1 MTLYQK
7 VKQTATL
14 AAGTALLLNL
24 LSTRLAAQTPT
35 PNSLDWPSYGN
46 DLGAMRFVNVD
57 QINRSNVA
65 SLQPVWILHTNVMNA
80 DTSFESQPIIIGG
93 VMYV

>member
-1 MTLYQK
+1 MTLYHE
-7 VKQTATL
+7 VKRTATR

-24 LSTRLAAQTPT
+24 LWMRLAAQTTT
-35 PNSLDWPSYGN
+35 PNLDWPSYGN

-65 SLQPVWILHTNVMNA
+65 SLP
-80 DTSFESQPIIIGG
+80 
-93 VMYV
+93 